1 MDYNIRYAYTLSAH
15 VVLMDTRRSQ
25 EILQEINSVLEK
37 RFAIMHATIQIERY
51 RSEPGFKS

>member
-1 MDYNIRYAYTLSAH
+1 
-15 VVLMDTRRSQ
+15 MDTRRSQ

-51 RSEPGFKS
+51 HSEPGFKS